1 MRFLLVSAITAAAV
15 WIVTYLPFDVTVD
28 GGESGSWARVGVYL
42 LIGAVMAAANL
53 FIRPVVD
60 LLALPI
66 KILTLGLFS
75 LVVGWFMLWLTAWL
89 TTLVPWA
96 ELSIG
101 DFWNTVWAALFI
113 SLFTWILSLLI
124 PGARRDR

>member
-1 MRFLLVSAITAAAV
+1 MRFVLVSAITAVAV
-15 WIVTYLPFDVTVD
+15 WIVTFLPFDVVVD
-28 GGESGSWARVGVYL
+28 GGDTGTWARIGVFL
-42 LIGAVMAAANL
+42 LIGAVMAAANA

-60 LLALPI
+60 LLALPV

-96 ELSIG
+96 ELQIG
-101 DFWNTVWAALFI
+101 GFWDTLWAALVI
-113 SLFTWILSLLI
+113 SVVTWLLSLVI
-124 PGARRDR
+124 PGARKD

>member
-1 MRFLLVSAITAAAV
+1 MRFLLMSAITAVAV
-15 WIVTYLPFDVTVD
+15 WIVTYLPFDVVVD
-28 GGESGSWARVGVYL
+28 GGETGTWARIGVYL

-53 FIRPVVD
+53 VIRPVID
-60 LLALPI
+60 LLALPF

-96 ELSIG
+96 DLSIG
-101 DFWNTVWAALFI
+101 GFWDTLWAALVI
-113 SLFTWILSLLI
+113 GIVTWILSLII
-124 PGARRDR
+124 PGARRG